1 LINYARDYVKGTW
14 KRRYFFSWS
23 CES

>member
-14 KRRYFFSWS
+14 KRRYFFSWN